1 MRVPRVCRSVL
12 CSFIIM
18 SLLTCAVTSSFHIGS
33 FSQLSRLRRSLPGS
47 LITAPEGAVGYYH
60 PPPGPVAHRP
70 QPQPQPQSIETLGVP
85 RKTTTE
91 TATTTVREFMHELRQ
106 APAVSGNTTAT
117 RPNHNTATV
126 TATATV
132 TERVMAANATAMADR
147 GRSLSTAGLFIS
159 IFLSV
164 LHL

>member
-1 MRVPRVCRSVL
+1 MRCLNSALRYNMRVSRVCQSVL

-33 FSQLSRLRRSLPGS
+33 SQISRLRRSLPGS

-60 PPPGPVAHRP
+60 PPPGPLAHRP
-70 QPQPQPQSIETLGVP
+70 QSQPQPQSIETLGVQ
-85 RKTTTE
+85 RKTTRE

-117 RPNHNTATV
+117 QYVQSQFYAV
-126 TATATV
+126 QLA
-132 TERVMAANATAMADR
+132 
-147 GRSLSTAGLFIS
+147 S
-159 IFLSV
+159 
-164 LHL
+164 